1 MSLNHQIT
9 LNVFVVV
16 FVFLLVETGLLILL
30 INCQIG
36 HMCPMTLMTL
46 KDDSLSDIVTN
57 SATLDR
63 LYLYNRPS
71 WIIFRSKEED
81 LTEIEKSGCLYQVSS
96 HVLLNNDLEKKTWT
110 LMF

>member
-1 MSLNHQIT
+1 MS
-9 LNVFVVV
+9 
-16 FVFLLVETGLLILL
+16 
-30 INCQIG
+30 
-36 HMCPMTLMTL
+36 
-46 KDDSLSDIVTN
+46 DDTDDIERWLAEWDIVTN

-96 HVLLNNDLEKKTWT
+96 HVLLNNVLKKKNVDVDVLT
-110 LMF
+110 MFE